1 MCWHKLKLANS
12 EAKHSQRE
20 KSATSHF
27 SDALC
32 NSFMVVEFPALGE
45 PKTVGGIGSSGS
57 SQGHGQHCKQV
68 SWEVLAPV
76 KASEKPRYPHINLI
90 IVGSSV

>member
-1 MCWHKLKLANS
+1 
-12 EAKHSQRE
+12 
-20 KSATSHF
+20 
-27 SDALC
+27 
-32 NSFMVVEFPALGE
+32 MVVEFPALGE

-76 KASEKPRYPHINLI
+76 KASEKQGILT
-90 IVGSSV
+90 